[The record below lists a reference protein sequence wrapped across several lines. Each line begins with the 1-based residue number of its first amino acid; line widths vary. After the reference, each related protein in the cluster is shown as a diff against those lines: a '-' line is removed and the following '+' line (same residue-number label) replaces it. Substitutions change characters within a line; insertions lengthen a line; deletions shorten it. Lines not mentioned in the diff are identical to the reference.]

1 MAAEVA
7 ALLPSLAAEPDED
20 FDFFH
25 ERKRKH
31 SSILQFSSEVL
42 DLDEVGRGAGNS
54 AQIIS
59 QVSAIYPFP

>member
-42 DLDEVGRGAGNS
+42 DLDEVGRRKFGPRAC
-54 AQIIS
+54 
-59 QVSAIYPFP
+59 